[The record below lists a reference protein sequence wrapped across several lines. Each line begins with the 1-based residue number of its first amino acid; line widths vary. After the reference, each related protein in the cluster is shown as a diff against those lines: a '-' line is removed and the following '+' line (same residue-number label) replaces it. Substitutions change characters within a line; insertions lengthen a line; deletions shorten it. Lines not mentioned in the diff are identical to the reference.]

1 MDDAAWRIDVRRK
14 ALVILHIS
22 GVDVVTCGF
31 DLSLEFTEEV
41 FRRFAEDIDQ
51 DIETSPVRH
60 PDDNFSDSRRSR
72 DLNQLLQ
79 SRNQGLAPFQGETL
93 LTNEPGMQIALQP
106 FCCRQALE
114 QVHSLRH
121 ELRWLVSHGLLHL
134 LGWDHPDDPS
144 LEAMLQ
150 LQEQLLD
157 SGGNVQARRDLP
169 VESDING
176 HAH

>member
-79 SRNQGLAPFQGETL
+79 SGDQGLAPFQGEPL
-93 LTNEPGMQIALQP
+93 LTNEPGMQVP
-106 FCCRQALE
+106 FKPFRRGQALE
-114 QVHSLRH
+114 QVFP
-121 ELRWLVSHGLLHL
+121 ELNVGAGTDRVCFQMALQPAFSTVSEMCMYSTPMG
-134 LGWDHPDDPS
+134 P
-144 LEAMLQ
+144 Q
-150 LQEQLLD
+150 
-157 SGGNVQARRDLP
+157 
-169 VESDING
+169 
-176 HAH
+176 